1 MLPDI
6 IEQAIKYRD
15 SVLPEICGHTF
26 YRPPIGPGS
35 IVVDLGAHLGSFS
48 QAMIGLYSSTHHAV
62 EAVPQNC
69 EAIPKLA
76 GLHVHNYA
84 ITDHEGP
91 IRLNIAERPTPWGS
105 IQSLGQTDYK
115 DFVETTGIRL
125 GTFLTQNDIKAV
137 DLLKI
142 DIEGEEFSLFNTT
155 DDETLKS
162 ISQIT
167 IEFHN
172 FLNPEK
178 TPAVER
184 IIARLE
190 HLGFAAFVM
199 TKNFHG
205 DVLFI
210 NREKIPVSACEIIYF
225 RSVVKSIRGIRRI
238 LRNITR

>member
-35 IVVDLGAHLGSFS
+35 VVVDLGAHQGAFS
-48 QAMIGLYSSTHHAV
+48 QIMIELYSSLHHAV
-62 EAVPQNC
+62 EAVPENC
-69 EAIPKLA
+69 EVISKIP
-76 GLHVHNYA
+76 GIRVHNFA

-91 IRLNIAERPTPWGS
+91 VRLNIAERPTPWGS
-105 IQSLGQTDYK
+105 IQSLGQTDYN

-125 GTFLTQNDIKAV
+125 RTFLTQNDIKAV

-142 DIEGEEFSLFNTT
+142 DIEGEEFSLFDTT
-155 DDETLKS
+155 DDETLMS

-172 FLNPEK
+172 FLNPER
-178 TPAVER
+178 TSAVEK

-190 HLGFAAFVM
+190 SLGFAAFVM

-205 DVLFI
+205 DTLFI
-210 NREKIPVSACEIIYF
+210 NRNKVPISHLQAGYF
-225 RSVVKSIRGIRRI
+225 RSVVKYSRGIRRMI
-238 LRNITR
+238 SR